1 MWELSCQSML
11 QRHKLARK
19 MRMELQKMAHD
30 FEGFEAKYIRRLGN
44 LGTSENVAS
53 AEVNRMTAIYG
64 DDINNKLYSL
74 KDELDGISSL
84 EILYETL
91 NNNPIATKLMLT
103 ITDKLIKALNN
114 SLNFDEEEM
123 MIDYMD
129 KYQPFRYWRQNLIN
143 ITLYWVKYQ
152 QNMINCYI
160 IGKNGIQKC

>member
-1 MWELSCQSML
+1 
-11 QRHKLARK
+11 
-19 MRMELQKMAHD
+19 MAHD

-129 KYQPFRYWRQNLIN
+129 KYQPFRYWR
-143 ITLYWVKYQ
+143 
-152 QNMINCYI
+152 
-160 IGKNGIQKC
+160 